1 MRITCYSQV
10 CAIALMGIILL
21 LDRHLDVNAV
31 PPEPPVA
38 TLKEAWWLQHLA
50 DLQPLPVLTDN
61 AAASAPGAAE
71 TPNSYTD
78 WTRLA
83 FISYRDANWDVYTAR
98 ADGSQPTR
106 VTNHT
111 ATELEP
117 RLNRGGTRIA
127 FASNRTGAYEIYVAN
142 ADGSDVRQLTSGSG
156 HKRQPDWSPDG
167 RRLVFAQEHGDNWD
181 IRIINAD
188 GTGAQ
193 WVASHPDDDLY
204 PSWSRSGELV
214 WVRYLGFD
222 GTLWVA
228 NSDGSQARAI
238 SSPFRFLQNPVWSPN
253 HDYIGFDFDADGDY
267 WSEVGIFDAQRYYL
281 TLVKDTGLSFVDL
294 WMGDWA
300 PDGLTL
306 LTSKIEYVV
315 EGNQLLIRRASVMQ
329 MLLEGAIPLLP
340 VISGGIDMEGDW
352 TTTDTMAP
360 VTQVNPLPRFVRNQV
375 IVTWSGA
382 DVGNAG
388 LSYYDIDMRER
399 ATDPWTVWQRT
410 AVTSA
415 VLYKDPGATVAFR
428 SRGVDR
434 AFNEETP
441 PADPD
446 GDTLTTFYRWSVQG
460 QVRDNRNVAVPHAS
474 ITAPTALN
482 SAESDAMGLYAM
494 YVAAGGNY
502 TMTASHAGYA
512 PIVPTSIAVRADRG
526 FGAYLG
532 PPTNLLRNG
541 DFELGGPAPA
551 NWLVEG
557 NILPTVNPDAAAT
570 GRWGALIGQQWSVPP
585 FTQLTFLPSYNF
597 APTLSADT
605 DGTLHLA
612 WQQRLSQ
619 NELNDWILYVTC
631 RMEQPCS
638 TEERLFVGIMPRMA
652 IGADNRLHL
661 VWAVRHSDPTSY
673 TLMYA
678 NRPLTGT
685 WTAPVIIGASSM
697 IYDYALIL
705 RLDSLNRPHVLWI
718 DADGMHYRKRLP
730 SGEWDFPEL
739 VTYLPFRSS
748 LTVTPNREVHV
759 LSDDQQGHLLHF
771 RRQTNSVWQQET
783 IQGPFPMAQPSVL
796 ADPEGRLHVLLN
808 RRDTGGAHYLTR
820 EPDGTWTTPVRIS
833 STHAYQLHLVRRAN
847 GDLIALWYSDTS
859 LWIAHMPNGFWSV
872 SHQLPGYNWEVN
884 QVSLWAH
891 PTNDWVA
898 IAAPA
903 MRESNYPYWQHLHLN
918 RFLLRP
924 EQAGVSRLSQSFTLP
939 ANQNAPTLSFRY
951 RYQPEGSATLDPATL
966 HISTAGQT
974 HLLQTFAPVTTTQQ
988 AWFDMSRW
996 AGQTVTVT
1004 FNVSATADARYSGL
1018 LLDDIAVGPW
1028 LTPQVLAVE
1037 PAAVPPR
1044 VSMDITVHGDN
1055 FVLVPTV
1062 RVGNVTLTNVRR
1074 SGRQLLLASLPDT
1087 LPPGVYDV
1095 QVIHPGGQEAVL
1107 QAGLTIGD
1115 RVFLP
1120 AMMAN

>member
-1 MRITCYSQV
+1 MRITRYSQV
-10 CAIALMGIILL
+10 CVIALMGIILL
-21 LDRHLDVNAV
+21 LDRPFDANAV
-31 PPEPPVA
+31 PPEPPIA
-38 TLKEAWWLQHLA
+38 ALKEAWWSQHLT
-50 DLQPLPVLTDN
+50 DLQPPLVLTN
-61 AAASAPGAAE
+61 EVLMPAPSAAE
-71 TPNSYTD
+71 TPSSYTG

-83 FISYRDANWDVYTAR
+83 FVSYRNANWEVYTAR
-98 ADGSQPTR
+98 GDGSQATR

-222 GTLWVA
+222 GTLWAA
-228 NSDGSQARAI
+228 NSDGSQAHAI

-253 HDYIGFDFDADGDY
+253 HNYIGFDFDADGDY
-267 WSEVGIFDAQRYYL
+267 WSEIGVYDVQHYHLAY
-281 TLVKDTGLSFVDL
+281 VKDTGLSFVDL

-306 LTSKIEYVV
+306 LASKIEYVV
-315 EGNQLLIRRASVMQ
+315 EGNQLLIQRASVMH
-329 MLLEGAIPLLP
+329 MRSDGSAPLLP
-340 VISGGIDMEGDW
+340 MISGGIDMEGDW

-360 VTQVNPLPRFVRNQV
+360 VTQVNPLPRFVRNEV

-382 DVGNAG
+382 DVGGAG
-388 LSYYDIDMRER
+388 ISSYDIDFRNK
-399 ATDPWTVWQRT
+399 ATGPWNLWLTT
-410 AVTSA
+410 PETSA
-415 VLYKDPGATVAFR
+415 TLWREPGATVALR
-428 SRGVDR
+428 SRARDR
-434 AFNEETP
+434 AYNEEAWPTN
-441 PADPD
+441 PD
-446 GDTLTTFYRWSVQG
+446 GDALTTFYRWSVQG
-460 QVRDNRNVAVPHAS
+460 HVRDNRNVVVPHAS
-474 ITAPTALN
+474 VTAPTALN
-482 SAESDAMGLYAM
+482 SAQSDAMGLYAM
-494 YVAAGGNY
+494 YVAAGGDY

-512 PIVPTSIAVRADRG
+512 PIVPTSIALRADRG
-526 FGAYLG
+526 FDAYVG

-557 NILPTVNPDAAAT
+557 NIPPTVRADAAAT
-570 GRWGALIGQQWSVPP
+570 GRWGALVGQQWSTQP
-585 FTQLTFLPSYNF
+585 FTQMTSPPGYNY

-605 DGTLHLA
+605 GGTLHLA

-619 NELNDWILYVTC
+619 NQFDNWIVYVTC

-638 TEERLFVGIMPRMA
+638 IEERLFPGSMPQMA
-652 IGADNRLHL
+652 IGSDNRMHL
-661 VWAVRHSDPTSY
+661 AWAVPEPEPTSY

-685 WTAPVIIGASSM
+685 WSTPQTIGALGGS
-697 IYDYALIL
+697 YDPSLALV
-705 RLDSLNRPHVLWI
+705 LDSLNRPHVLW
-718 DADGMHYRKRLP
+718 ADVSGVYYRKRLP

-739 VTYLPFRSS
+739 VTSSRRPSS
-748 LTVTPNREVHV
+748 LAITPNREVHV
-759 LSDDQQGHLLHF
+759 LSSGQEELSYF
-771 RRQTNSVWQQET
+771 RRQTNGAWQQEAVPGSSSGMQLAT
-783 IQGPFPMAQPSVL
+783 L
-796 ADPEGRLHVLLN
+796 ADPAGRLHVLSN
-808 RRDTGGAHYLTR
+808 SPSTDGVHYRTR
-820 EPDGTWTTPVRIS
+820 EPGGTWTTPVRIS
-833 STHAYQLHLVRRAN
+833 STHGYQMSLAQRAN
-847 GDLIALWYSDTS
+847 GDLVAFWYSGEG
-859 LWIAHMPNGFWSV
+859 LWIAYRANGLWSV
-872 SHQLPGYNWEVN
+872 PHPLPGYNWEPN
-884 QVSLWAH
+884 QLSLWAH
-891 PTNDWVA
+891 PTNDW
-898 IAAPA
+898 IALAVPA
-903 MRESNYPYWQHLHLN
+903 MREDNYPYWYHLHLN
-918 RFLLRP
+918 RFLLQP
-924 EQAGVSRLSQSFTLP
+924 EQAGVSRLSQSFTIP
-939 ANQNAPTLSFRY
+939 VSQNAPTLSFRY

-974 HLLQTFAPVTTTQQ
+974 HLLQTFVPVTTTQQ

-1004 FNVSATADARYSGL
+1004 FNVSATADARYGGL
-1018 LLDDIAVGPW
+1018 LLDDVAVGPW
-1028 LTPQVLAVE
+1028 LTPQVLSVE
-1037 PAAVPPR
+1037 PATVPPR

-1074 SGRQLLLASLPDT
+1074 SGRQVLLASLPDT
-1087 LPPGVYDV
+1087 LSPGVYDV

-1107 QAGLTIGD
+1107 QAGLTVGGRI
-1115 RVFLP
+1115 FLP
-1120 AMMAN
+1120 AVMAN